1 MSWSLAV
8 RKIFMPFV
16 SSGRCKSPR
25 IARANALA

>member
-8 RKIFMPFV
+8 WKISMPLV

-25 IARANALA
+25 IAKANELA